1 MQPLIHPL
9 IHPQFEKEKGTTAD
23 DQNAMFEKAAMM
35 NPERLNDDYDIDDM
49 FMSKAALR
57 DNTAKQAERD
67 KKKAIQEHQRVE
79 RSLESC
85 QWCFDSKEM
94 PKHLIVALGTKV
106 SVSWVGV
113 LRGFIMVCLS
123 PLL

>member
-1 MQPLIHPL
+1 
-9 IHPQFEKEKGTTAD
+9 
-23 DQNAMFEKAAMM
+23 MM

-57 DNTAKQAERD
+57 DSAVKQAERD
-67 KKKAIQEHQRVE
+67 KKKAIQEHQRAE

-85 QWCFDSKEM
+85 QCCFDNKEM

-106 SVSWVGV
+106 SASTLFFSFPVKRMQRTHVVCV
-113 LRGFIMVCLS
+113 LCILATLPFKHNT
-123 PLL
+123 PLYC

>member
-1 MQPLIHPL
+1 
-9 IHPQFEKEKGTTAD
+9 
-23 DQNAMFEKAAMM
+23 MFEKAAMM

-49 FMSKAALR
+49 FMSKTALR
-57 DNTAKQAERD
+57 DNAAKQAERD

-106 SVSWVGV
+106 GVASSWCVS
-113 LRGFIMVCLS
+113 LLCLS